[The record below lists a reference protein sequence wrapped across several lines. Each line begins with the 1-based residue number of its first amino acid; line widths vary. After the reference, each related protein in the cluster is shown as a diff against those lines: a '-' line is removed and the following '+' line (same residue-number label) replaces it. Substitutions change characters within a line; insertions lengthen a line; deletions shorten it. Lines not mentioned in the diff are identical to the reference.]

1 MCKKVLPGERELRE
15 LSVCK
20 GMLNAKL
27 NECRMHAEARKDK
40 KENFGEKQGFKCI
53 FKKKKGLKPE
63 F

>member
-1 MCKKVLPGERELRE
+1 MQKVLPGERELKG

-40 KENFGEKQGFKCI
+40 KENFGKNRDSNAFSKR
-53 FKKKKGLKPE
+53 KGG
-63 F
+63 